1 MSSNLGAILPS
12 VTLISSL
19 PRDSVLVRVSQL
31 HSGVF
36 MYTRTWGHSTAA
48 LEAAPQCGW
57 WGSHSPETQDLGV
70 KDPSFTTS
78 PPCSADFVSFGW
90 PRCDCLSDTLLLF
103 PTTLCV
109 PREQRLRQFCSSLS
123 LSTTASGTQVQVR
136 WRNGSVSISIVPAC
150 KLCWLTLHFA
160 A

>member
-19 PRDSVLVRVSQL
+19 PRDSVPVRVPQL
-31 HSGVF
+31 HSGVLHP
-36 MYTRTWGHSTAA
+36 RTWGHSTAA

-57 WGSHSPETQDLGV
+57 WGLHSPETQDLGV

-78 PPCSADFVSFGW
+78 PCSADFVASGW
-90 PRCDCLSDTLLLF
+90 PWCDSLSDILLLF